1 MDDIFHKVSLQA
13 KNAREAYPLVRLC
26 HSSVT
31 LDQWLSFA
39 RRLARL
45 PRHRGGLFAVKD
57 KRGYVHAVFSYR
69 IDSDMRHGPVLRVSD
84 LIIGR
89 LAGRT
94 IDRVIV
100 KAAEQ
105 LALEIGCFSIVVELP
120 QSAEGEVDIANYS
133 VLVNAGFSP
142 CAISFQ
148 RPDPRSRS
156 PLWAARLR

>member
-13 KNAREAYPLVRLC
+13 KNAQEAYSLVQLC

-31 LDQWLSFA
+31 MDQWLSFA
-39 RRLARL
+39 HRLARL
-45 PRHRGGLFAVKD
+45 PCHRGGLLAVKD
-57 KRGYVHAVFSYR
+57 KRDYVHAVFSYR
-69 IDSDMRHGPVLRVSD
+69 IDNDMRRGPVLRVSD
-84 LIIGR
+84 LIVGR

-133 VLVNAGFSP
+133 ALVNAGFSRG
-142 CAISFQ
+142 AISFQ
-148 RPDPRSRS
+148 RPDPRARS
-156 PLWAARLR
+156 PLCAARLR

>member
-1 MDDIFHKVSLQA
+1 MDDLFHKVSLQA

-26 HSSVT
+26 PSSVT
-31 LDQWLSFA
+31 LDQWLSFG

-100 KAAEQ
+100 NATEQ

-120 QSAEGEVDIANYS
+120 QSAESEVDIANYS
-133 VLVNAGFSP
+133 ALVNAGFSRG
-142 CAISFQ
+142 AISFQ
-148 RPDPRSRS
+148 RPAPRAPSRYGQR
-156 PLWAARLR
+156 A